1 MNNKFANSK
10 IYRISSSLG
19 DLIYIGSTHGTLD
32 NRFVRHAQDYF
43 TYKRSGKCKVY
54 SCEVFDAYGIAN
66 CRIELLHNY
75 PCNSKFELSL
85 EEGRVQLM
93 NLKYLTNKNI
103 AGRSVKQYYNDKR
116 ADILKQ
122 KKDYYKNNSDKRKA
136 YQNNYNQRK
145 RESKS

>member
-19 DLIYIGSTHGTLD
+19 DLIYIGSTAGTLD

-66 CRIELLHNY
+66 CRIELLHY
-75 PCNSKFELSL
+75 FPCESKLQLSQ

-93 NLKYLTNKNI
+93 NLKYLVNKNI
-103 AGRSVKQYYNDKR
+103 AGRSTKQYYADKR

-122 KKDYYKNNSDKRKA
+122 KKEYYKNNCDKRKA
-136 YQNNYNQRK
+136 YQNNYNKQRRDTK
-145 RESKS
+145 